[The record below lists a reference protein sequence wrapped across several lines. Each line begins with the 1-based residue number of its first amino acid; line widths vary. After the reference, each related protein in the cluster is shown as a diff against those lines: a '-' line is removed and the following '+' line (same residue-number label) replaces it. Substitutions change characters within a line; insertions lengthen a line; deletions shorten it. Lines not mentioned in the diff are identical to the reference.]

1 MLFRKK
7 LNFRVTYYIAEVLC
21 LAPKQQ
27 LHCSQLSGNVRAQIS
42 DVSTR
47 KVLLCLHVPLPL
59 PYCSSRDLGDHREEV
74 SLTEVV
80 FINQ

>member
-47 KVLLCLHVPLPL
+47 KVLLCLHVPLP
-59 PYCSSRDLGDHREEV
+59 YCSSWDLGDHREEV
-74 SLTEVV
+74 SLIEVV
-80 FINQ
+80 FLNQ